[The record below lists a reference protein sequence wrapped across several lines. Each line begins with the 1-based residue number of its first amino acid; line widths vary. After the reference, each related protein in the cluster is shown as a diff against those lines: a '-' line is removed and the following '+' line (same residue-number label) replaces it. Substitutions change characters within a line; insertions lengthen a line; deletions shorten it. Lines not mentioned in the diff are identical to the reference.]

1 MSEFWEQHYPRAW
14 GSWILYPN
22 CLAYLVCLSDT
33 ELPPSDL
40 GISRQVFQRAWGWG
54 RGSHVGSAPTGT
66 KRLTELSLCK
76 WYTALANYR
85 VVESFRVR
93 QMWGL
98 PAVRPSGSSSWD
110 LALWVQV
117 LILPLRNQVTGTICF
132 TVCDL
137 LSSWGYY
144 PLVRI
149 IGAIRWELL
158 IIRSHQHTCHA

>member
-40 GISRQVFQRAWGWG
+40 GISRQIFQRAWGWG
-54 RGSHVGSAPTGT
+54 RGSHVGSAPTRT

-76 WYTALANYR
+76 WYTALANYQ

-93 QMWGL
+93 QTWGSNSPSTACQRWD
-98 PAVRPSGSSSWD
+98 PAEVVAEIWLFGFKSSFYHLGTRWPGQFVSLSVTCFPRGDITHLLGLLEQSGENSW
-110 LALWVQV
+110 
-117 LILPLRNQVTGTICF
+117 
-132 TVCDL
+132 
-137 LSSWGYY
+137 
-144 PLVRI
+144 
-149 IGAIRWELL
+149 
-158 IIRSHQHTCHA
+158 